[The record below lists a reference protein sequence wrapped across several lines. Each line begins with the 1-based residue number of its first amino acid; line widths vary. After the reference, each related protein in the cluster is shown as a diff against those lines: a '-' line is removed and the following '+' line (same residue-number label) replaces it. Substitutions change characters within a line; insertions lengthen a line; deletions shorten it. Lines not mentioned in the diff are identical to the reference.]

1 MAWNC
6 QDRKGHLVGI
16 LGRSAG
22 KDLVEDPD
30 LSPCSP
36 ECVRGHQPRRAL
48 VSAVQFRRARG
59 HVHTVYLEASMK
71 RLQVILTA
79 LVIVI
84 LAAVLCWRPAIATP
98 NTGLTQ
104 EARTELAEAL
114 RH

>member
-1 MAWNC
+1 M
-6 QDRKGHLVGI
+6 VGI
-16 LGRSAG
+16 QRRSAG

-79 LVIVI
+79 LVIVV
-84 LAAVLCWRPAIATP
+84 LAALMCWKPTIATP

-104 EARTELAEAL
+104 EARAELMQSL
-114 RH
+114 GK